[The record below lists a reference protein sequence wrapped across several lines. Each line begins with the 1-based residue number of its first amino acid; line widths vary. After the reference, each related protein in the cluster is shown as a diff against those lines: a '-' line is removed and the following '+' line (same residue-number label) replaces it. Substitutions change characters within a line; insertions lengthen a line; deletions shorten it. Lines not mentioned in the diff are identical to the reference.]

1 LYEGTATV
9 VINKERRHMSLAS
22 TFDGS
27 LARTLDFGETTT
39 RHPPVRGLASR
50 RTAPGVRGP
59 SRRRLGLLRG
69 PDKYTVLD
77 QRRRAAQIRAR
88 HAMDLIDVMERA
100 GEGR

>member
-1 LYEGTATV
+1 
-9 VINKERRHMSLAS
+9 MSLAR

-27 LARTLDFGETTT
+27 LARTLDFGETTASH
-39 RHPPVRGLASR
+39 RPVRGLASL
-50 RTAPGVRGP
+50 RTEAGDRGP

-69 PDKYTVLD
+69 PDKYKVLD
-77 QRRRAAQIRAR
+77 QRRRAAQLKAR

>member
-1 LYEGTATV
+1 
-9 VINKERRHMSLAS
+9 MSP
-22 TFDGS
+22 FDGS
-27 LARTLDFGETTT
+27 LARTLDFGDTTT
-39 RHPPVRGLASR
+39 SQRPVRGLGSR
-50 RTAPGVRGP
+50 RTAPGERGP

-77 QRRRAAQIRAR
+77 RRRRAAQIRAR